1 MTEVVETVPN
11 FSEGRDPE
19 FVGAA
24 AAAFTDAGC
33 EVLHTTMDPDHHRSV
48 ITAMGSPAAVEDGAV
63 AAAALALERIDM
75 RRHRG
80 VHPRIGALDVL
91 PFVPLH
97 GMDMAGAAALAHRAA
112 ARIARLGI
120 PVYLYG
126 AASKPQGRGLASI
139 RRGGFEALAAGPQRG
154 RAAADLPGRG
164 LGRAAAGRHGG
175 DVGRAAEPT
184 ADAHLHRFAHP
195 TAGAACVGAREVLLA
210 WNVDIEG
217 VALAAARRIAAGIRE
232 AGGGFAGLR
241 ALALLLRGQNRLQI
255 AMNLEDPAAT
265 DPFVVFRT
273 IERRV
278 RELGGRVAGTE
289 VIGMLPDQVPPGT
302 ARRMRVRD
310 WSEDRMLRR
319 RVQSYLAARSPAGAG
334 SEG

>member
-1 MTEVVETVPN
+1 MTKVVETVPN

-24 AAAFTDAGC
+24 AAAFTTAGC

-48 ITAMGSPAAVEDGAV
+48 ITAIGSPAAVVDGAV

-97 GMDMAGAAALAHRAA
+97 GMDMPAAAALARRAA

-139 RRGGFEALAAGPQRG
+139 RRGGFEALAASPRRG
-154 RAAADLPGRG
+154 RAAADLHGRG
-164 LGRAAAGRHGG
+164 AGP
-175 DVGRAAEPT
+175 ATEPT
-184 ADAHLHRFAHP
+184 ADAHGHRFAHP
-195 TAGAACVGAREVLLA
+195 TAGATCVGAREVLLA

-217 VALAAARRIAAGIRE
+217 VGLAAARGIAAGIRE

-241 ALALLLRGQNRLQI
+241 ALALLLHEQNRLQI

-265 DPFVVFRT
+265 DPLVVFRT

-278 RELGGRVAGTE
+278 RALGGRVAGTE

-302 ARRMRVRD
+302 GRRMRGRD
-310 WSEDRMLRR
+310 WSEDRLLHR
-319 RVQSYLAARSPAGAG
+319 RVQSYLAACSPAGAG
-334 SEG
+334 LEA

>member
-19 FVGAA
+19 FVAAA

-48 ITAMGSPAAVEDGAV
+48 ITAIGSSASVEDGAV

-97 GMDMAGAAALAHRAA
+97 GIDMAGAAALAHRAA

-126 AASKPQGRGLASI
+126 AASEPRGRGLASI
-139 RRGGFEALAAGPQRG
+139 RRGGFEALAAGPAGG
-154 RAAADLPGRG
+154 RAAADLHGRG
-164 LGRAAAGRHGG
+164 LGRATAGLHEG
-175 DVGRAAEPT
+175 DVGRVPEPSAE
-184 ADAHLHRFAHP
+184 AHGHLFAHP
-195 TAGAACVGAREVLLA
+195 AAGAACVGAREVLLA

-217 VALAAARRIAAGIRE
+217 VALAAARCIAADVRE
-232 AGGGFAGLR
+232 AAGGFAGLR

-255 AMNLEDPAAT
+255 AMNLENPAAT
-265 DPFVVFRT
+265 DPLTVFRT

-278 RELGGRVAGTE
+278 RDLGGRVAGTE
-289 VIGMLPDQVPPGT
+289 VIGMLPDQVPPET

-310 WSEDRMLRR
+310 WSEDRVLRR
-319 RVQSYLAARSPAGAG
+319 RVQSYLATRSLAGAG
-334 SEG
+334 QET

>member
-48 ITAMGSPAAVEDGAV
+48 ITAIGSSASVEDGAV

-97 GMDMAGAAALAHRAA
+97 GIDMAGAAALAHRAA

-126 AASKPQGRGLASI
+126 AASERGRGLASI
-139 RRGGFEALAAGPQRG
+139 RRGGFEALAAGPAGG
-154 RAAADLPGRG
+154 RAAADLHGRG
-164 LGRAAAGRHGG
+164 LGRATAGLHEG
-175 DVGRAAEPT
+175 DVGRVPEPSAE
-184 ADAHLHRFAHP
+184 AHGHLFAHP

-217 VALAAARRIAAGIRE
+217 VALAAARCIAADVRE

-255 AMNLEDPAAT
+255 AMNLENPAAT
-265 DPFVVFRT
+265 DPLTVFRT

-278 RELGGRVAGTE
+278 RDLGGRVAGTE
-289 VIGMLPDQVPPGT
+289 VIGMLPDQVPPET

-310 WSEDRMLRR
+310 WSEDRVLRR
-319 RVQSYLAARSPAGAG
+319 RVQSYLATRSPAGAG
-334 SEG
+334 QET

>member
-1 MTEVVETVPN
+1 MTEVVEAVPN
-11 FSEGRDPE
+11 FSEGRDPG
-19 FVGAA
+19 FVRAA

-48 ITAMGSPAAVEDGAV
+48 ITAIGSPASVEEGAV

-75 RRHRG
+75 RQHRG

-97 GMDMAGAAALAHRAA
+97 GVGIADAAELAHRAA
-112 ARIARLGI
+112 TRIARLGI

-139 RRGGFEALAAGPQRG
+139 RRGGFEALVAGPGRG
-154 RAAADLPGRG
+154 RAAADLCGRG
-164 LGRAAAGRHGG
+164 AGRPASTGE
-175 DVGRAAEPT
+175 AARG
-184 ADAHLHRFAHP
+184 HRFAHP
-195 TAGAACVGAREVLLA
+195 TAGATCIGAREVLLA

-217 VALAAARRIAAGIRE
+217 VAPAAARGIAASIRE

-265 DPFVVFRT
+265 DPLQVFRT

-278 RELGGRVAGTE
+278 RDVGGRVAGTE
-289 VIGMLPDQVPPGT
+289 VIGMLPDQVSPEA

-310 WSEDRMLRR
+310 WSEERLLGR
-319 RVQSYLAARSPAGAG
+319 RVRACVAARSELDAGPVA
-334 SEG
+334 

>member
-19 FVGAA
+19 FVGLA

-33 EVLHTTMDPDHHRSV
+33 EVLDTTMDPDHHRSV
-48 ITAMGSPAAVEDGAV
+48 ITAIGSPASVEDGAV

-91 PFVPLH
+91 PFVPVH
-97 GMDMAGAAALAHRAA
+97 GMDMAAAAALAHRAA

-120 PVYLYG
+120 PIYLYG
-126 AASKPQGRGLASI
+126 AASKPPGRGLASI
-139 RRGGFEALAAGPQRG
+139 RRGGFEALAAGPRG
-154 RAAADLPGRG
+154 GRVAADLHGG
-164 LGRAAAGRHGG
+164 DLGRAPE
-175 DVGRAAEPT
+175 VT
-184 ADAHLHRFAHP
+184 ADASGHRFAHP
-195 TAGAACVGAREVLLA
+195 TAGAACVGARELLLA

-217 VALAAARRIAAGIRE
+217 VALAAARRIAADIRE

-241 ALALLLRGQNRLQI
+241 ALALLLGGQNRLQI

-278 RELGGRVAGTE
+278 GALGGRVAGTE
-289 VIGMLPDQVPPGT
+289 VIGMLPDQVPPET

-310 WSEDRMLRR
+310 WSEDRVLRR
-319 RVQSYLAARSPAGAG
+319 RVQSYLAARSPAGVR
-334 SEG
+334 SEA

>member
-48 ITAMGSPAAVEDGAV
+48 ITAIGSPAALEDGAV

-97 GMDMAGAAALAHRAA
+97 GIDMAGAAALAQRVA

-139 RRGGFEALAAGPQRG
+139 RRGGFEALTAGPRRG
-154 RAAADLPGRG
+154 RAAADLHGRS
-164 LGRAAAGRHGG
+164 
-175 DVGRAAEPT
+175 VGHAAEPT
-184 ADAHLHRFAHP
+184 ADVHGHPFDHP
-195 TAGAACVGAREVLLA
+195 TAGAVCVGAREVLLA

-217 VALAAARRIAAGIRE
+217 VAPAAARRIAAGIRE

-265 DPFVVFRT
+265 DPVVVFRT
-273 IERRV
+273 VERRV
-278 RELGGRVAGTE
+278 RALGGRVAGTE
-289 VIGMLPDQVPPGT
+289 VIGMLPDQVPPET

-310 WSEDRMLRR
+310 WSEDRVLRR

-334 SEG
+334 LEA

>member
-1 MTEVVETVPN
+1 MTGIVEAVPN
-11 FSEGRDPE
+11 FSEGRDPA
-19 FVGAA
+19 FVRAA
-24 AAAFTDAGC
+24 ASAFADAGC

-48 ITAMGSPAAVEDGAV
+48 ITAIGSPASVEEGAV

-97 GMDMAGAAALAHRAA
+97 GIDMAGAAKLAHRAA

-126 AASKPQGRGLASI
+126 AASKPRGRGLASI
-139 RRGGFEALAAGPQRG
+139 RRGGFEALAARPRRG
-154 RAAADLPGRG
+154 RAAADLYGRG
-164 LGRAAAGRHGG
+164 RGHSG
-175 DVGRAAEPT
+175 DPAAE
-184 ADAHLHRFAHP
+184 AHAHRFVHP

-217 VALAAARRIAAGIRE
+217 LTLAEARGIAAGIRE
-232 AGGGFAGLR
+232 AGGGFGGLR

-265 DPFVVFRT
+265 DPLIVFQA
-273 IERRV
+273 IEHRV
-278 RELGGRVAGTE
+278 RGLGGRVAGTE
-289 VIGMLPDQVPPGT
+289 VIGMLPDQVSPGA

-310 WSEDRMLRR
+310 WSEARMLRR
-319 RVQSYLAARSPAGAG
+319 RVRSYLAARSPSASG
-334 SEG
+334 SAA

>member
-1 MTEVVETVPN
+1 MTVVVEAVPN

-24 AAAFTDAGC
+24 ARAFTDAGC
-33 EVLHTTMDPDHHRSV
+33 QVLHTTMDPDHHRSV
-48 ITAMGSPAAVEDGAV
+48 ITAIGSPSSVEEGAV

-75 RRHRG
+75 RKHHG

-97 GMDMAGAAALAHRAA
+97 GIDMAGAAELAHQAA

-126 AASKPQGRGLASI
+126 AASKPEGRGLASI
-139 RRGGFEALAAGPQRG
+139 RRGGFEALAARPPCG
-154 RAAADLPGRG
+154 RAAADLPGQG
-164 LGRAAAGRHGG
+164 VGG
-175 DVGRAAEPT
+175 VAEPG
-184 ADAHLHRFAHP
+184 ASARGHRFAHP

-210 WNVDIEG
+210 WNVDVEG
-217 VALAAARRIAAGIRE
+217 VAVAAARGIAAHIRE
-232 AGGGFAGLR
+232 ADGGFPGLR

-255 AMNLEDPAAT
+255 AMNLEDPATT
-265 DPFVVFRT
+265 DPLIVFRA

-278 RELGGRVAGTE
+278 RELGGRIAGTE
-289 VIGMLPDQVPPGT
+289 VIGMLPDQVPPEA
-302 ARRMRVRD
+302 ARRMRVRH
-310 WSEDRMLRR
+310 WSEERMLHR
-319 RVQSYLAARSPAGAG
+319 RVRSYLATRSAPDVGL
-334 SEG
+334 EP

>member
-1 MTEVVETVPN
+1 MTKVVETVPN

-24 AAAFTDAGC
+24 AAAFTTAGC

-48 ITAMGSPAAVEDGAV
+48 ITAIGSPAAVEDGAV

-97 GMDMAGAAALAHRAA
+97 GMDMPAAAALARRAA

-139 RRGGFEALAAGPQRG
+139 RRGGFEALAASPRHG
-154 RAAADLPGRG
+154 RAAADLHGRG
-164 LGRAAAGRHGG
+164 ADPA
-175 DVGRAAEPT
+175 
-184 ADAHLHRFAHP
+184 ADAHGHRFAHP

-217 VALAAARRIAAGIRE
+217 VALAAARGIAAGIRE

-241 ALALLLRGQNRLQI
+241 ALALLLHEQNRLQI

-265 DPFVVFRT
+265 DPLVVFRT

-278 RELGGRVAGTE
+278 RALGGRVAGTE
-289 VIGMLPDQVPPGT
+289 VIGMLPGQVPSET

-310 WSEDRMLRR
+310 WSEDRLLRR
-319 RVQSYLAARSPAGAG
+319 CVQSYLAARSPAGAD
-334 SEG
+334 SEA